1 MDRLFSPV
9 ASQVSFP
16 ELERRILDYWAE
28 HDIVA
33 RGLARNEGAEEWVFY
48 EGPPTAN
55 GRPGV
60 HHVEARIFK
69 DIFPRFQAM
78 RGRYVH
84 RKGGWDCHG
93 LPVELQVEK
102 ELGFNRKAQIE
113 EYGIE
118 RFNALCRESVLRYVA
133 EWERL
138 TDRIAFWINMDD
150 AYLTMN
156 PEYVESVWWSLKT
169 LHDAGLLF
177 QDYKSVPYC
186 PRCETALSDHELNYP
201 GSYRTVTDPSI
212 YVRFPLVDV
221 PGQAPGDLLV
231 WTTTPWTL
239 PSNLAAAINPEVTY
253 ALVAWGA
260 ERPVILAEDLVETVL
275 APGARV
281 VETLTAEQLT
291 GRRYEPPFRFVE
303 PDAPAWFVIAEEY
316 VTTTDGTGIV
326 HIAPAFGTEDLEA
339 GRRHGLPFVN
349 LVDPSGH
356 FVPAAGPF
364 AGMWVKDADEAVIA
378 DLDARHLLFK
388 MEPYEHNYPHCWRCG
403 TPLLYYAKSSWFAR
417 TTAKREELLA
427 ENEKTMWHPESIK
440 HGRYG
445 DWLANNVDWALSRD
459 RYWGTP
465 LPIWRCPEGHET
477 CVGSRAELS
486 ALAGRD
492 LSELDP
498 HRPFVDEVTFPC
510 PDCSVTAT
518 RTPEVIDA
526 WYDSGSMPF
535 AQWGY
540 PHRNEELF
548 RRRFPADFIAE
559 GLDQTRGWFYSLM
572 AVSTLVFGRSSYK
585 EVLCLGLIVDE
596 DGRKMSKSVGNVLDP
611 WVVLESQGGD
621 ALRWYLFTSGSPWA
635 NRRLGPTVVEEF
647 LRRYLLTLWNT
658 YSFFVTYANL
668 DGYDP
673 ATPGPRVAER
683 PELDRW
689 VIAELH
695 DTIRDVTDALED
707 YDALAGG
714 RRLDA
719 FVDDLSNWYVRRSR
733 RRFWRSAEL
742 DEAGDKAS
750 AYATLH
756 ECLVTIA
763 RLTAPFTPFIAEELF
778 TNLTGGE
785 SVHLDTWPVYNEA
798 VIDQGLIDRMRLARR
813 LVALGR
819 AARARAKVKTR
830 QPLPKALAVVPA
842 AERTDVAALTRL
854 VAEELNVKEL
864 ELVESLQQLVHYTVK
879 PNFRALGPRFGPRM
893 PAIAAALAALRPEQ
907 VVALR
912 EELAAGGAATVVV
925 EGESLI
931 LGAADLEVR
940 AVKREGYEVEHEG
953 PYAVALDVEVTPE
966 LHAEGLAREVV
977 RAVQDARKEA
987 GLDIADRIGL
997 YLEAGGEVAAAVD
1010 AHEGWILGEVL
1021 ATQRLP
1027 APSDDAFAKVADIE
1041 GQPLAIGILR
1051 AS

>member
-1 MDRLFSPV
+1 MDLPFSPV
-9 ASQVSFP
+9 SSQVSFP
-16 ELERRILDYWAE
+16 ELERRILAYWAE

-69 DIFPRFQAM
+69 DIFPRFHAM

-84 RKGGWDCHG
+84 RKAGWDCHG
-93 LPVELQVEK
+93 LPVELQIEK
-102 ELGFNRKAQIE
+102 ELGFHRKAQIE

-133 EWERL
+133 DWERL
-138 TDRIAFWINMDD
+138 TERIGFWINMDD
-150 AYLTMN
+150 AYMTMK

-169 LHDAGLLF
+169 LYEAGLLF

-201 GSYRTVTDPSI
+201 GSYRTVTDPSV
-212 YVRFPLVDV
+212 YVRFPLED
-221 PGQAPGDLLV
+221 APGDLLV

-239 PSNLAAAINPEVTY
+239 PSNLAAAVNPDVTY
-253 ALVAWGA
+253 ALVAWGH
-260 ERPVILAEDLVETVL
+260 ERPVILAEDLVEKVL
-275 APGARV
+275 APGARII
-281 VETLTAEQLT
+281 ETMRADQLV
-291 GRRYEPPFRFVE
+291 GKRYTPPFRFVE
-303 PDAPAWFVIAEEY
+303 PDKPAWFVIAEDY

-326 HIAPAFGTEDLEA
+326 HIAPAFGAEDLDA

-356 FVPAAGPF
+356 FVPEAGPF
-364 AGMWVKDADEAVIA
+364 AGMWVKDADEAVVA
-378 DLDARHLLFK
+378 DLDSRGLLFK
-388 MEPYEHNYPHCWRCG
+388 VEPYEHNYPHCWRCG
-403 TPLLYYAKSSWFAR
+403 TPLIYYAKSSWFAR

-427 ENEKTMWHPESIK
+427 ENEKTNWHPESIK

-477 CVGSRAELS
+477 CIGSRADLS

-492 LSELDP
+492 LSDLDP

-510 PDCSVTAT
+510 PACGATAT
-518 RTPEVIDA
+518 RTHEVIDA

-540 PHRNEELF
+540 PHQNEEVF
-548 RRRFPADFIAE
+548 KKRFPADFICE

-572 AVSTLVFGRSSYK
+572 AISTLVFGQNSYRD
-585 EVLCLGLIVDE
+585 VLCLGLMVDE
-596 DGRKMSKSVGNVLDP
+596 EGKKMSKSLGNIIDP
-611 WVVLESQGGD
+611 WTLLESQGAD

-635 NRRLGPTVVEEF
+635 NRRLGPTVVDEF

-668 DGYDP
+668 DGFDP
-673 ATPGPRVAER
+673 AMPAVPVAER
-683 PELDRW
+683 PELDQW
-689 VIAELH
+689 IIAELH
-695 DTIRDVTDALED
+695 DTIRDVTDALEN
-707 YDALAGG
+707 YDALVGG

-733 RRFWRSAEL
+733 RRFWRSGDAG
-742 DEAGDKAS
+742 DSGDKAA

-756 ECLVTIA
+756 ECLVTVA
-763 RLTAPFTPFIAEELF
+763 KLTAPFTPFIAEEIF
-778 TNLTGGE
+778 TNLHRAE
-785 SVHLDTWPVYNEA
+785 SVHLENWPTYDEGL
-798 VIDQGLIDRMRLARR
+798 IDQGLLGRMRLARQ

-819 AARARAKVKTR
+819 AARAKAKVKTR

-842 AERTDVAALTRL
+842 AERADVAALARL
-854 VAEELNVKEL
+854 VADELNVKEL
-864 ELVESLQQLVHYTVK
+864 ELVESLEQLVHYSVK

-893 PAIAAALAALRPEQ
+893 PKIAAALAALGPDEVR
-907 VVALR
+907 ALR
-912 EELAAGGAATVVV
+912 EQVAAGGPVTLDV
-925 EGESLI
+925 EGETLT
-931 LGAADLEVR
+931 LEAADLDVR
-940 AVKREGYEVEHEG
+940 AEKREGYEVEHEG
-953 PYAVALDVEVTPE
+953 PYGVALDVEVTPE
-966 LHAEGLAREVV
+966 LRAEGLAREVV
-977 RAVQDARKEA
+977 RAVQDARKEG

-997 YLEAGGEVAAAVD
+997 YLEAGGELAEAIA
-1010 AHEGWILGEVL
+1010 AHEAWILGEVL
-1021 ATQRLP
+1021 ATERLAEP
-1027 APSDDAFAKVADIE
+1027 NDDGFAKVADIE
-1041 GQPLAIGILR
+1041 GEPLAIGIAR
-1051 AS
+1051 V

>member
-1 MDRLFSPV
+1 MKGSFSPV
-9 ASQVSFP
+9 PPQVSFP
-16 ELERRILDYWAE
+16 ELERRILAYWAE
-28 HDIVA
+28 RGIVE
-33 RGLARNEGAEEWVFY
+33 RGLNRNAGAEEWVFY

-55 GRPGV
+55 GKPGV

-69 DIFPRFQAM
+69 DIFPRFQVM

-84 RKGGWDCHG
+84 RKAGWDCHG
-93 LPVELQVEK
+93 LPVELQIEK
-102 ELGFNRKAQIE
+102 ELGFHRKAEIE

-118 RFNALCRESVLRYVA
+118 RFNAACRESVLRYVA

-138 TDRIAFWINMDD
+138 TERIGFWINMSDP
-150 AYLTMN
+150 YLTMA
-156 PEYVESVWWSLKT
+156 PEYVDSVWWSLKT
-169 LHDAGLLF
+169 LHDTGLLF
-177 QDYKSVPYC
+177 EDYKSVPYC
-186 PRCETALSDHELNYP
+186 PRCETALSDHELNYA
-201 GSYRTVTDPSI
+201 GSYRTVHDPSV
-212 YVRFPLVDV
+212 YVRFPLVDDE
-221 PGQAPGDLLV
+221 ADLLI

-239 PSNLAAAINPEVTY
+239 PSNLAAAVHPEVTY
-253 ALVAWGA
+253 AKVAVGV
-260 ERPVILAEDLVETVL
+260 ERPVILAEPLVEAVVG
-275 APGARV
+275 PGARV
-281 VETLTAEQLT
+281 IETITAAELV
-291 GRRYEPPFRFVE
+291 GRRYVPPFRFVE
-303 PDAPAWFVIAEEY
+303 PDAPAWYVIGEDF

-326 HIAPAFGTEDLEA
+326 HIAPAFGADDLEA
-339 GRRHGLPFVN
+339 GRRHGLPMVN
-349 LVDPSGH
+349 LVDRSGH
-356 FVPAAGPF
+356 FVPQAGPF
-364 AGMWVKDADEAVIA
+364 AGMWVKDADQAVIA
-378 DLDARHLLFK
+378 DLDARGLLFRS
-388 MEPYEHNYPHCWRCG
+388 EDYEHNYPHCWRCG
-403 TPLLYYAKSSWFAR
+403 TPLLYYAKTSWFVR
-417 TTAKREELLA
+417 TTARRDELLA
-427 ENEKTMWHPESIK
+427 ENEKTAWHPEAIK

-465 LPIWRCPEGHET
+465 LPIWRCPDGHQT

-492 LSELDP
+492 LSGLDP
-498 HRPFVDEVTFPC
+498 HRPHVDAVGFAC
-510 PDCSVTAT
+510 PTCGKPAT
-518 RTPEVIDA
+518 RVPEVIDA

-540 PHRNEELF
+540 PHKNEEVF

-572 AVSTLVFGRSSYK
+572 AVSTLVFGRSSYR

-596 DGRKMSKSVGNVLDP
+596 EGRKMSKSLGNVLDP
-611 WVVLESQGGD
+611 WVVLENQGAD

-635 NRRLGPTVVEEF
+635 NRRLGPTVVDEF

-668 DGYDP
+668 DGFDP
-673 ATPGPRVAER
+673 ASAPPIPVSER

-695 DTIRDVTDALED
+695 DTIGDVTDALET

-733 RRFWRSAEL
+733 RRFWRTGSLGES
-742 DEAGDKAS
+742 DDKAS

-763 RLTAPFTPFIAEELF
+763 RLTAPFTPFLAEEIF
-778 TNLTGGE
+778 TNLTGSE
-785 SVHLDTWPVYNEA
+785 SVHLDNWPTCDESL
-798 VIDQGLIDRMRLARR
+798 IDQSLIDRMRLARE

-819 AARARAKVKTR
+819 AARAKAKVKTR

-842 AERTDVAALTRL
+842 AERAQVGDMARL

-864 ELVESLQQLVHYTVK
+864 ELVDSLEELVHYSIR

-893 PAIAAALAALRPEQ
+893 PAVAKALTALGPEEIR
-907 VVALR
+907 AMR
-912 EELAAGGAATVVV
+912 EEVTAGKPVTLEVDGETVTLDPS
-925 EGESLI
+925 E
-931 LGAADLEVR
+931 LEVR
-940 AVKREGYEVEHEG
+940 AEKREGYEVEHEG

-966 LHAEGLAREVV
+966 LRAEGLAREVV
-977 RAVQDARKEA
+977 RAVQEARKEA
-987 GLDIADRIGL
+987 GLEIADRIGL
-997 YLEAGGEVAAAVD
+997 WLDAGGELAAAIAFHHD
-1010 AHEGWILGEVL
+1010 WILGEVL
-1021 ATQRLP
+1021 ATTRLTSP
-1027 APSDDAFAKVADIE
+1027 EGCFFTKTADIE
-1041 GQPLAIGILR
+1041 GETLTIGIAR
-1051 AS
+1051 AHTAA

>member
-1 MDRLFSPV
+1 MDRPFSPV
-9 ASQVSFP
+9 SSQVSFP
-16 ELERRILDYWAE
+16 ELERRILAYWAE

-69 DIFPRFQAM
+69 DIFPRFHAM

-84 RKGGWDCHG
+84 RKAGWDCHG
-93 LPVELQVEK
+93 LPVELQIEK

-133 EWERL
+133 DWERL
-138 TDRIAFWINMDD
+138 TERIAFWINMDD
-150 AYLTMN
+150 AYMTMK

-169 LHDAGLLF
+169 LYEAGMLF

-201 GSYRTVTDPSI
+201 GSYRTVTDPSV
-212 YVRFPLVDV
+212 YVRFPLEDS
-221 PGQAPGDLLV
+221 PGDLLV

-239 PSNLAAAINPEVTY
+239 PSNLAAAVNPDVTY
-253 ALVAWGA
+253 ALVAWGH
-260 ERPVILAEDLVETVL
+260 ERPVILAEDLVEKVL
-275 APGARV
+275 APGARII
-281 VETLTAEQLT
+281 ETMRADQLV
-291 GRRYEPPFRFVE
+291 GKRYTPPFRFVE
-303 PDAPAWFVIAEEY
+303 PDKPAWFVIAEDY
-316 VTTTDGTGIV
+316 VTTTDGTGVV
-326 HIAPAFGTEDLEA
+326 HIAPAFGAEDLDA

-356 FVPAAGPF
+356 FVPEAGPF
-364 AGMWVKDADEAVIA
+364 AGMWVKDADEAVVA
-378 DLDARHLLFK
+378 DLDSRGLLFK
-388 MEPYEHNYPHCWRCG
+388 VEPYEHNYPHCWRCG

-427 ENEKTMWHPESIK
+427 ENEKTNWHPESIK

-477 CVGSRAELS
+477 CIGSRADLS
-486 ALAGRD
+486 ALTGRD
-492 LSELDP
+492 LSDLDP

-510 PDCSVTAT
+510 PTCGATAT
-518 RTPEVIDA
+518 RTHEVIDA

-535 AQWGY
+535 AQWGF
-540 PHRNEELF
+540 PHQNEELF
-548 RRRFPADFIAE
+548 KKRFPADFICE
-559 GLDQTRGWFYSLM
+559 GIDQTRGWFYSLM
-572 AVSTLVFGRSSYK
+572 AISTLVFGQNAYRD
-585 EVLCLGLIVDE
+585 VLCLGLIVDE
-596 DGRKMSKSVGNVLDP
+596 EGKKMSKSQGNIIDP
-611 WVVLESQGGD
+611 WALLEVQGAD

-635 NRRLGPTVVEEF
+635 NRRLGPTVVDEF

-668 DGYDP
+668 DGFDP
-673 ATPGPRVAER
+673 ATPAVPVEER
-683 PELDRW
+683 PELDQW
-689 VIAELH
+689 IIAELH
-695 DTIRDVTDALED
+695 DTIRDVTDALEN

-714 RRLDA
+714 RRLDT

-733 RRFWRSAEL
+733 RRFWRSG
-742 DEAGDKAS
+742 EAGDGGDKAS

-756 ECLVTIA
+756 ECLVTVA
-763 RLTAPFTPFIAEELF
+763 KLTAPFTPFIAEEIF
-778 TNLTGGE
+778 TNLTGAE
-785 SVHLDTWPVYNEA
+785 SVHLENWPTYDEA
-798 VIDQGLIDRMRLARR
+798 LTDHARGGLLDRMRLARQ
-813 LVALGR
+813 LVGLGR
-819 AARARAKVKTR
+819 AARAKAKVKTR

-842 AERTDVAALTRL
+842 AERTEVAALSRL

-864 ELVESLQQLVHYTVK
+864 ELVESLEQLVHYSVK

-893 PAIAAALAALRPEQ
+893 PKIAAALAALGPDEVR
-907 VVALR
+907 ALR
-912 EELAAGGAATVVV
+912 EQVAAGGPVTLDV
-925 EGESLI
+925 EGETLT
-931 LGAADLEVR
+931 LDPADLDVR
-940 AVKREGYEVEHEG
+940 AEKREGYEVEHEG
-953 PYAVALDVEVTPE
+953 PYGVALDVEVTPE
-966 LHAEGLAREVV
+966 LRAEGLAREVV
-977 RAVQDARKEA
+977 RAVQEARKEG

-997 YLEAGGEVAAAVD
+997 YLEAGGELAEAIAV
-1010 AHEGWILGEVL
+1010 HESWILGEVL
-1021 ATQRLP
+1021 ATERLAEP
-1027 APSDDAFAKVADIE
+1027 RDEGFARVADIE
-1041 GQPLAIGILR
+1041 GEPLAIGILR
-1051 AS
+1051 S